1 MERRTMRLA
10 SGLAVAGAVVVT
22 AACSDARLEKLST
35 GISRDSALAV
45 INEGASGDSLARVYR
60 QESYLLPNTQG
71 NVLLTNVLIYDKK
84 GRKEGTEPDAPASS
98 MTPIV
103 IIDGKVT
110 GWGWTYYDSVATA
123 NKIPVKPRT

>member
-45 INEGASGDSLARVYR
+45 INEGRLSRPMQVVGADIEEIGLLMGGIHGEAPTAPTTDAELELAH
-60 QESYLLPNTQG
+60 
-71 NVLLTNVLIYDKK
+71 
-84 GRKEGTEPDAPASS
+84 AH
-98 MTPIV
+98 
-103 IIDGKVT
+103 
-110 GWGWTYYDSVATA
+110 
-123 NKIPVKPRT
+123 